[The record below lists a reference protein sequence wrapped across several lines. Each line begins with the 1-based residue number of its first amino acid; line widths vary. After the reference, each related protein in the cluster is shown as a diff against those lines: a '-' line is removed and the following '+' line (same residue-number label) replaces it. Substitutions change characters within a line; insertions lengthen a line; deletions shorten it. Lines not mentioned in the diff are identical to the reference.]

1 MIIPIRCLS
10 CGKVIADK
18 WRYFQEEVK
27 KLKKGESLERYYFD
41 GTNIPTTPEKVI
53 MDKLNLRRACCRK
66 HFITQ
71 IDLIDKI

>member
-1 MIIPIRCLS
+1 MS

-41 GTNIPTTPEKVI
+41 GNNIPNTPEKEVL
-53 MDKLNLRRACCRK
+53 DKLNLKRSCCRK
-66 HFITQ
+66 HFLTQ